1 MANRRK
7 MSDTFDMPL
16 DSSPLRAP
24 SPVRTVPP
32 GGAAQS
38 PQSPGS
44 PSPLQAPVVPRL
56 KRPAED
62 MSQFAGEVSRA
73 HKLKKEDH
81 EALIGF
87 LQYLG
92 RGEQLVSLAGQL
104 LAIAHRQ
111 SLIQPAAKEWK
122 VPKKLMDKLTT
133 QAGPLMVDPSIPA
146 YRDTKIGP
154 TKLLTDMV
162 LVNPSWGFGTELRD
176 EKHAMDALGT
186 AVSGVLTS
194 RRNLV
199 KNTIL
204 GSLGS
209 EPEDPNISVLRPDAL
224 NIVDLAQAI
233 IVKLKVKSV
242 PLDIRMCGRIAIL
255 RQLVSEG
262 DDTKYWTNVDKQLA
276 GIRASHPD
284 PAKQSKWIKKYVLD
298 PDFQTYGT
306 VDLTSLATGA
316 SVHVGRPSTAPPAA
330 ADADTSGN
338 NDEDA

>member
-1 MANRRK
+1 

-32 GGAAQS
+32 GSAAQS

-44 PSPLQAPVVPRL
+44 PSPLQAPVVSHL

-81 EALIGF
+81 EALIRF
-87 LQYLG
+87 SAL
-92 RGEQLVSLAGQL
+92 RHGEQLVSLAGQL

-122 VPKKLMDKLTT
+122 DPKKLMDKLTT

-162 LVNPSWGFGTELRD
+162 LVNPSGGFGTELKD

-186 AVSGVLTS
+186 VVSGVLTS

-209 EPEDPNISVLRPDAL
+209 EPEDPMFCI
-224 NIVDLAQAI
+224 LA
-233 IVKLKVKSV
+233 
-242 PLDIRMCGRIAIL
+242 
-255 RQLVSEG
+255 
-262 DDTKYWTNVDKQLA
+262 
-276 GIRASHPD
+276 H
-284 PAKQSKWIKKYVLD
+284 
-298 PDFQTYGT
+298 
-306 VDLTSLATGA
+306 
-316 SVHVGRPSTAPPAA
+316 
-330 ADADTSGN
+330 
-338 NDEDA
+338 